1 VKITIKELNS
11 REELIRLAITL
22 RNDLFDYEDKLGSR
36 PDFAELKNS
45 AGALI
50 GAILEPAE
58 FQLSANPPKRPLRR
72 IIFSSKKGRSR
83 TRFTRDLSSHFL

>member
-11 REELIRLAITL
+11 QEELIRLAITL

-36 PDFAELKNS
+36 PDFAKLKNS
-45 AGALI
+45 AGALV

-58 FQLSANPPKRPLRR
+58 FQLSANPPKKTAQANHL
-72 IIFSSKKGRSR
+72 FLKKGSVPHS
-83 TRFTRDLSSHFL
+83 LH